1 MTAVS
6 QPPDDETAPVVEPPH
21 GATSDAATPDT
32 ATPDGPSSGARPT
45 KVVARSTL
53 RRAPRLGRF
62 VLAGVLVGAFLAATA
77 AVLGPPGAI
86 LGRGAIFLLVFLA
99 LGTAGAVT
107 GGLVAVLAERRSLRR
122 RPGAS

>member
-1 MTAVS
+1 VTAVS
-6 QPPDDETAPVVEPPH
+6 QPPDDETAPAVEPPD
-21 GATSDAATPDT
+21 GATSAATPDT